1 VSESKKR
8 IMTTRPTG
16 GIRVVFS
23 NPEGSVC
30 QKLEFE
36 WWMKFTAK
44 APGEDREEKL
54 GDGRRQKERQG

>member
-1 VSESKKR
+1 
-8 IMTTRPTG
+8 MTTRPTG